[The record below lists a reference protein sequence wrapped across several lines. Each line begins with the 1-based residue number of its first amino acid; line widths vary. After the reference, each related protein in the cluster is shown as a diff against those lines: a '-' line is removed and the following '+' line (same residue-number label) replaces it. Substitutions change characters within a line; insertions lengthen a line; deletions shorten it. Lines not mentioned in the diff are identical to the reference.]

1 MKVENILAQDI
12 NAAGD
17 KASYDAA
24 CKRLL
29 ANKVILA
36 WIMKSCLEEYRD
48 CNIQEIVEKYI
59 QGEPDIG
66 KVPVNMDERL
76 SGETS
81 QSAGI
86 TGVSHRARPHFS

>member
-76 SGETS
+76 SGK
-81 QSAGI
+81 
-86 TGVSHRARPHFS
+86 R

>member
-48 CNIQEIVEKYI
+48 CNIQEIVENIYKENLILGKY
-59 QGEPDIG
+59 
-66 KVPVNMDERL
+66 L
-76 SGETS
+76 
-81 QSAGI
+81 
-86 TGVSHRARPHFS
+86 